1 MQSQKYVPN
10 FLPNHLNRYAA
21 LSATALVFGVLL
33 YGCGDNRISQ
43 CNKFVTVANKTKT
56 LAMPKDVSGF
66 VPLAENIDQIR
77 TEVQAIALQDSNLKE
92 LQGQLLGM
100 YGNVSQS
107 LKSQSKAT
115 EAKDKNAIEKAKQD
129 LASAA
134 RQESDI
140 VDRIN
145 ALCSK

>member
-1 MQSQKYVPN
+1 MQSQKYIPN
-10 FLPNHLNRYAA
+10 SLPNRPNRFAA
-21 LSATALVFGVLL
+21 FSATALIFGVLL
-33 YGCGDNRISQ
+33 YGCGENRISQ
-43 CNKFVTVANKTKT
+43 CNKFVAAANKTKAIAT
-56 LAMPKDVSGF
+56 PKDISGF

-77 TEVQAIALQDSNLKE
+77 SEVQAIAIQDSNLKE

-100 YGNVSQS
+100 YVDVSQS

-115 EAKDKNAIEKAKQD
+115 EAKDKNAVEKAKLE

-134 RQESDI
+134 RKENDI